1 MKGVDAMIYAT
12 SKVMIK
18 SYDKATVDRK
28 IVLYKGDKNIEI
40 QFEIVESIFRQYKQA
55 GANTIDNLH
64 ASYGQLVIQKPDYT
78 YAISEIAPTKEGRIV
93 FVVPPE
99 MTDEDIEL
107 GSYTFQIRLFD
118 ELQTSRITLPPI
130 QDGIVI
136 LAPITE

>member
-1 MKGVDAMIYAT
+1 MIYAV
-12 SKVMIK
+12 SKVTIQ
-18 SYDKATVDRK
+18 SNYKATLDR
-28 IVLYKGDKNIEI
+28 IITLYKGDKNIEI
-40 QFEIVESIFRQYKQA
+40 QFEIVESVFRQYKQE

-78 YAISEIAPTKEGRIV
+78 CAISEIAPTKDGRIV
-93 FVVPPE
+93 FVIPPE

-118 ELQTSRITLPPI
+118 ETQASRITLPPV

-136 LAPITE
+136 LEPITE

>member
-1 MKGVDAMIYAT
+1 MIYAV
-12 SKVMIK
+12 SKVTIQ
-18 SYDKATVDRK
+18 SNYKATLDRK
-28 IVLYKGDKNIEI
+28 ITLYKGDKNIEV
-40 QFEIVESIFRQYKQA
+40 QFEILEGIFRQYKQE

-78 YAISEIAPTKEGRIV
+78 CAISEIAPTKDGRVV
-93 FVVPPE
+93 FVIPPE

-118 ELQTSRITLPPI
+118 ESQASRVTLPPV

>member
-1 MKGVDAMIYAT
+1 MIYAV
-12 SKVMIK
+12 SKVTIQ
-18 SYDKATVDRK
+18 SNYKATLDRK
-28 IVLYKGDKNIEI
+28 ITLYKGDKNIEI
-40 QFEIVESIFRQYKQA
+40 QFEILEGIFRQYKQE

-78 YAISEIAPTKEGRIV
+78 CAISKIAPTKDGRIV
-93 FVVPPE
+93 FVIPPE

-118 ELQTSRITLPPI
+118 ETQTSRVTLPPV

>member
-1 MKGVDAMIYAT
+1 MIYAV
-12 SKVMIK
+12 SKVTIQ
-18 SYDKATVDRK
+18 SNYKATLDR
-28 IVLYKGDKNIEI
+28 IITLYKGDKNIEI
-40 QFEIVESIFRQYKQA
+40 QFEIVESIFRQYKQE

-78 YAISEIAPTKEGRIV
+78 CAISEIAPTKDGRIV
-93 FVVPPE
+93 FVIPPE
-99 MTDEDIEL
+99 MTDENIEL

-118 ELQTSRITLPPI
+118 ESQASRVTLPPV

>member
-1 MKGVDAMIYAT
+1 MIYAV
-12 SKVMIK
+12 SKVTIQ
-18 SYDKATVDRK
+18 SNYKATLDR
-28 IVLYKGDKNIEI
+28 IITLYKGDKNIEI
-40 QFEIVESIFRQYKQA
+40 QFEIVESIFRQYKQE

-78 YAISEIAPTKEGRIV
+78 CAISEIAPTKDGRIV
-93 FVVPPE
+93 FVIPPE

-107 GSYTFQIRLFD
+107 GAYTFQIRLFD
-118 ELQTSRITLPPI
+118 ETQASRVTLPPV

>member
-1 MKGVDAMIYAT
+1 MIYT
-12 SKVMIK
+12 VSKVTIQ
-18 SYDKATVDRK
+18 SNYKATLDR
-28 IVLYKGDKNIEI
+28 IITLYKGDKNIEI
-40 QFEIVESIFRQYKQA
+40 QFEIVESIFRQYKQE

-78 YAISEIAPTKEGRIV
+78 CAISEIAPTKDGRVV
-93 FVVPPE
+93 FTIPPE

-107 GSYTFQIRLFD
+107 GAYTFQIRLFD
-118 ELQTSRITLPPI
+118 ETQASRVTLPPV

>member
-1 MKGVDAMIYAT
+1 MIYAV
-12 SKVMIK
+12 SKVTIQ
-18 SYDKATVDRK
+18 SNYKATLDR
-28 IVLYKGDKNIEI
+28 IITLYKGDKNIEI
-40 QFEIVESIFRQYKQA
+40 QFEIVESIFRQYKQE

-78 YAISEIAPTKEGRIV
+78 CAISEIAPTKDGRIV
-93 FVVPPE
+93 FVIPPE

-118 ELQTSRITLPPI
+118 ETQASRITLPPV

-136 LAPITE
+136 LEPITE

>member
-1 MKGVDAMIYAT
+1 MIYT
-12 SKVMIK
+12 VSKVTIQ
-18 SYDKATVDRK
+18 SNYKATLDRK
-28 IVLYKGDKNIEI
+28 ITLYKGDKNIEI
-40 QFEIVESIFRQYKQA
+40 QFEILEGIFRQYKQE

-78 YAISEIAPTKEGRIV
+78 CAISEIAPTKDGRIV
-93 FVVPPE
+93 FVIPPE
-99 MTDEDIEL
+99 MTDEDVEL

-118 ELQTSRITLPPI
+118 ETQASRVTLPPV

>member
-1 MKGVDAMIYAT
+1 MIYAV
-12 SKVMIK
+12 SKVTIQ
-18 SYDKATVDRK
+18 SNYKATLDRK
-28 IVLYKGDKNIEI
+28 ITLYKGDKNIEV
-40 QFEIVESIFRQYKQA
+40 QFEILEGIFRQYKQE

-78 YAISEIAPTKEGRIV
+78 CAISEIAPTKDGRVV
-93 FVVPPE
+93 FVIPPE

-118 ELQTSRITLPPI
+118 ESQASRITLPPV